1 MKKKKFLQDEN
12 ALSEVLGFVL
22 IMGIVLT
29 TTTIYLSIQTP
40 EWTKDY
46 ESRHADEVADD
57 FSEQDSL
64 IDGIVLIAQ
73 RGGEIAAGTTPIKMS
88 PDKVPIF
95 GMTPPGSRLNSL
107 PDDESFV
114 ITPTVEG
121 ASPPPPPDSK
131 CWEQNKTTGFD
142 YTPPLDN
149 VVITASGVELARQ
162 SVTYPNRTI
171 DGTSEIG
178 SSDPHFYN
186 YFCIIN
192 GGTLYVGDT
201 GRLTIYATSIFVDST
216 SEIYGD
222 WTGHRGG
229 LNNEN
234 GAGDGRGF
242 SNHDD
247 PLLDG
252 GGGGAGYGGDGG
264 NGSSGLRGSEYGN
277 SSSFL
282 IQLGSGGGGGS
293 SGIWAGGKGGDGGGA
308 IWLEADEI
316 IINGTVTANGQDGSY
331 VQHAKPGGG
340 GGSGGGILLY
350 GNTVA
355 ISGTISVDGGDGVS
369 QSAVQGG
376 GGAGGRIKIFYGGN
390 LNETEAIYQYS
401 YGTGKQDGTSGTL
414 HNESKNYSPTALPY
428 VSSGTF
434 ISAVHDTTSDYTCY
448 GEMTWNATLNGQ
460 TIVMKVR
467 TDMFSDMR
475 AAPDWLYCPEVSN
488 GTDISELSSVADGH
502 QFIQY
507 CAELSTEDTSITP
520 VLDRV
525 RINYNLTAPGGGSPV
540 VANSSGIL
548 KFNSH
553 YLYYPNQ
560 EIVYEHGAVIKCQG
574 KGEGKVGFMLHLP
587 PIDISANLTTG
598 APEIE
603 VSMIDLTGS
612 DHSYSG
618 STTTSVENSYTD
630 YNILSDNLKF
640 PNLTL
645 NLTTEYPY
653 IWGDWFNKTLEKT
666 TLTTPDN
673 YTVSVN
679 ATTRTV
685 AVEFYG
691 HGDDGV
697 QLYLEKTAVEVKI

>member
-12 ALSEVLGFVL
+12 ALSEVLGFML
-22 IMGIVLT
+22 IIGILVSA
-29 TTTIYLSIQTP
+29 TTIYLSIQTP

-46 ESRHADEVADD
+46 ESRHADDIADD
-57 FSEQDSL
+57 FSELKVL
-64 IDGIVLIAQ
+64 IDGIK
-73 RGGEIAAGTTPIKMS
+73 GEIFERTTPIKMS

-95 GMTPPGSRLNSL
+95 GMSPPGSRLNSL

-121 ASPPPPPDSK
+121 APPPPLPESRY
-131 CWEQNKTTGFD
+131 WEQNKTTGFD
-142 YTPPLDN
+142 AFEPETEDVDTSANEVKLAKETVEYSNLTLDGETAMLDDERYYN
-149 VVITASGVELARQ
+149 QVIIK
-162 SVTYPNRTI
+162 N
-171 DGTSEIG
+171 
-178 SSDPHFYN
+178 SS
-186 YFCIIN
+186 I
-192 GGTLYVGDT
+192 LY
-201 GRLTIYATSIFVDST
+201 LATSGSLKIHANNISLDST
-216 SEIYGD
+216 SQIIADKRGHWGGKADAVGEGLGYGK
-222 WTGHRGG
+222 
-229 LNNEN
+229 
-234 GAGDGRGF
+234 AGDNGT
-242 SNHDD
+242 
-247 PLLDG
+247 

-264 NGSSGLRGSEYGN
+264 DGGGNINSSGSYYGDET
-277 SSSFL
+277 SFE
-282 IQLGSGGGGGS
+282 IRLGSGGGGGG
-293 SGIWAGGKGGDGGGA
+293 SGKWGGGSGGTGGGA
-308 IWLEADEI
+308 ILLEAEQ
-316 IINGTVTANGQDGSY
+316 INISGVISAGGGMGSHVHVTQDG
-331 VQHAKPGGG
+331 GGG
-340 GGSGGGILLY
+340 GGSGGSILIY
-350 GNTVA
+350 GRNVT
-355 ISGTISVDGGDGVS
+355 ISGTLSVNGGGGGGDKATKG
-369 QSAVQGG
+369 GG
-376 GGAGGRIKIFYGGN
+376 GGAGGRIKVFYGESLVN
-390 LNETEAIYQYS
+390 DTAHYS
-401 YGTGKQDGTSGTL
+401 CSGGSGTKGGVQGA
-414 HNESKNYSPTALPY
+414 NGTIYNKSIPYTPSVPY
-428 VSSGTF
+428 VSSGHF
-434 ISAVHDTTSDYTCY
+434 VSEVHDTTSDYTCY

-475 AAPDWLYCPEVSN
+475 SAPDWPYCPEVSN
-488 GTDISELSSVADGH
+488 GTDISKLSSAADGH

-525 RINYNLTAPGGGSPV
+525 RINYNLTAPGGGNPV
-540 VANSSGIL
+540 VANSSGII
-548 KFNSH
+548 KFNSN

-574 KGEGKVGFMLHLP
+574 KGEGKMGFMLHSP

-603 VSMIDLTGS
+603 VSMIDLIGS

-630 YNILSDNLKF
+630 YNILSDNLRF

-645 NLTTEYPY
+645 NLTTEYPS

-679 ATTRTV
+679 ATARTV

-691 HGDDGV
+691 HVGGV
-697 QLYLEKTAVEVKI
+697 QLYLEKTAVEVEI